1 MASPFLFVFTFVD
14 DGIVQ
19 LMLCISYYIKN
30 LVEFNGKRKKK
41 TSLYNVIK
49 INAWYIRMKLKKKYK
64 TSSHMFLN
72 Y

>member
-1 MASPFLFVFTFVD
+1 MSLVSSKMVGQILKMCFRFMASHFLFVVTFVD

-41 TSLYNVIK
+41 DIFVQCY
-49 INAWYIRMKLKKKYK
+49 
-64 TSSHMFLN
+64 
-72 Y
+72 